1 MYLAPP
7 LAAAAVRSR
16 SYKKTPM
23 ASTPRIDELRKKFEE
38 NPRRY
43 FAPLANEYR
52 KAGDIEQAIA
62 ICREYLPQQPGHMS
76 GHIVYGQALY
86 EARQFEESKAVF
98 ETALSLDPENLIAL
112 RHLGDIALV
121 IGDSEAARGW
131 YRRVLEADPRNEDI
145 QAQLAKLDSGEGAT
159 AAAPAAAPAAGNP
172 AASAPTPVA
181 SAPAVPAAASTK
193 KPTPSSAP
201 TVVISAVRPPPPK
214 AQKPPPPPVTA
225 ESPTAEIRLD
235 TVPQHAEPTQ
245 APPPVQAL
253 ELEAPVAGA
262 SAQDAP
268 PLDSFSLD
276 GLETTSL
283 AANEP
288 ASAPPLAPPPLANLD
303 LGVAATAPQPAT
315 PEAAPLP
322 DLDFGGVSVPP
333 AVAVPVPEL
342 LDLGEP
348 VAAAS
353 APSPLPAAVPELD
366 IGEIV
371 VPAAAPAAELE
382 PQASESQPLEFLS
395 VDEPSEP
402 APAPESGPFV
412 TETMAELYLQQGHRE
427 EALRVY
433 RALLEQRP
441 GDAPLQAKV
450 ASLEAEFKPRGPA
463 PAPAPTRPAAP
474 PPRRDAP
481 VSMPRTGPTIREVL
495 YVVAVR
501 RPGFRAGAPGQN
513 GSTPV
518 EAATGAPVPSSLG
531 PDAIAALFGYG
542 AIAPEDEGAAMSLAL
557 AFSDLNGGSG
567 AAPVEAQSIAGAPA
581 RQASNELSLDTVFG
595 GGSTPPAAPSS
606 FSFDQFFSQ
615 RASAQ
620 QGSAGATGGG
630 AAASDRPDDV
640 AQFTQWLEGLK
651 QR

>member
-1 MYLAPP
+1 
-7 LAAAAVRSR
+7 
-16 SYKKTPM
+16 
-23 ASTPRIDELRKKFEE
+23 
-38 NPRRY
+38 
-43 FAPLANEYR
+43 
-52 KAGDIEQAIA
+52 
-62 ICREYLPQQPGHMS
+62 MS

-145 QAQLAKLDSGEGAT
+145 QAQLAKLDSGAGAT
-159 AAAPAAAPAAGNP
+159 AVAPAAATAAGDP
-172 AASAPTPVA
+172 AASVPTPVA
-181 SAPAVPAAASTK
+181 SAPAVPTAASTK

-201 TVVISAVRPPPPK
+201 TVVISAVRPPPK
-214 AQKPPPPPVTA
+214 AQEPPPPPVTA

-235 TVPQHAEPTQ
+235 TVSQHAEPTQ
-245 APPPVQAL
+245 APRPIQAL

-288 ASAPPLAPPPLANLD
+288 APAPPLAPPPLADLD
-303 LGVAATAPQPAT
+303 LGVAASAPQPAT
-315 PEAAPLP
+315 PETAPLP

-333 AVAVPVPEL
+333 AAAKPTAAPPASTVPLDLDFAAPAPAPAVAAPVPEL

-348 VAAAS
+348 VAPVS
-353 APSPLPAAVPELD
+353 APSPPPTAVPELD

-371 VPAAAPAAELE
+371 VPAAAPAAEVE

-395 VDEPSEP
+395 VDEASE
-402 APAPESGPFV
+402 PAPESGPFV

-441 GDAPLQAKV
+441 SDAPLQAKV
-450 ASLEAEFKPRGPA
+450 ASLEAEFKPRAPA

-474 PPRRDAP
+474 PPRRDGP

-518 EAATGAPVPSSLG
+518 EAASGAPVPSSLG

-542 AIAPEDEGAAMSLAL
+542 AIAPADEGAAMSLAL

-567 AAPVEAQSIAGAPA
+567 TAPIEAQSIAGAPA
-581 RQASNELSLDTVFG
+581 RQASTELSLDTVFG

-620 QGSAGATGGG
+620 QGSTGATGGG

>member
-1 MYLAPP
+1 
-7 LAAAAVRSR
+7 
-16 SYKKTPM
+16 M

-76 GHIVYGQALY
+76 GHIVYGQVLY

-145 QAQLAKLDSGEGAT
+145 QAQLAKLDSGAGAT
-159 AAAPAAAPAAGNP
+159 AVAPLAATAAGDP
-172 AASAPTPVA
+172 TASAPTPVA
-181 SAPAVPAAASTK
+181 SAPAVATAASTK

-214 AQKPPPPPVTA
+214 AQEPPPPPVTA

-235 TVPQHAEPTQ
+235 TVSQHAEPTQ
-245 APPPVQAL
+245 VPPPVQAL

-262 SAQDAP
+262 SVQDAP

-288 ASAPPLAPPPLANLD
+288 ASAPLLAPPPLANLD

-315 PEAAPLP
+315 PEAAPAP
-322 DLDFGGVSVPP
+322 AP

-353 APSPLPAAVPELD
+353 APSPPPAAVPELD

-382 PQASESQPLEFLS
+382 PQASDSQPLEFLS
-395 VDEPSEP
+395 VDEASEP
-402 APAPESGPFV
+402 APAPDSGPFV

-450 ASLEAEFKPRGPA
+450 ASLEAEFKPRA
-463 PAPAPTRPAAP
+463 PAPAPTRPAA

-518 EAATGAPVPSSLG
+518 EAASGAPVASSLG

-542 AIAPEDEGAAMSLAL
+542 AIAPADEGAAMSLAL

-567 AAPVEAQSIAGAPA
+567 AAPIEAQSIAGAPA